1 MRKILKNLDK
11 PLLFL
16 SILLFIFG
24 LVMVF
29 SASNVT
35 AYMTRAVSPYNYFIK
50 QAIFLVG
57 SFILAFIMIRFNT
70 KAYGLISH
78 ILLIGIIIALIVLL
92 IYGKAQ
98 NQAISW
104 FDLGPISIQPSE
116 FAKIIMLV
124 WMARY
129 YEMHAKRLNHYWTSL
144 FPLVVGGVIA
154 FLIIFQPD
162 LGTAIIFT
170 LLVAAVFFMEP
181 ISKGIKNKILFTCI
195 GLIAVVSLVLVNNG
209 KTLIYS
215 RQLERLNFKNPCD
228 RLLTTGGQVCNGY
241 IAMNNGGLTGAGLGN
256 STQKYLYLDE
266 PYTDFIFAVIV
277 EELGAISGILLLLA
291 YLFVLWRIYLIGK
304 RSYTD
309 RGAILCYGVMV
320 YIFLHIIINLL
331 GLMGLIPLTG
341 VGLPFMSYGGSF
353 TLSMVVALT
362 IVQRVSVET
371 GIRKAANKR

>member
-1 MRKILKNLDK
+1 MRKVIKNLDK
-11 PLLFL
+11 PLLIVSL
-16 SILLFIFG
+16 LLFVFG

-35 AYMTRAVSPYNYFIK
+35 AYMSKAVSPYNYFIK
-50 QAIFLVG
+50 QAIFLGG
-57 SFILAFIMIRFNT
+57 SLIVSSIMIRFNT

-78 ILLIGIIIALIVLL
+78 VFLIGITISLIILL

-116 FAKIIMLV
+116 FAKIIMLL

-129 YEMHAKRLNHYWTSL
+129 YEMHAKKLDNYWTSL
-144 FPLVVGGVIA
+144 FPLVIGGLIS
-154 FLIIFQPD
+154 FLIILQPD

-170 LLVAAVFFMEP
+170 LIVATVFFLEP
-181 ISKGIKNKILFTCI
+181 ISKSIKNKILLTCI
-195 GLIAVVSLVLVNNG
+195 VLVSLVSFILVTNG

-215 RQLERLNFKNPCD
+215 RQLQRLNFTNPCD

-241 IAMNNGGLTGAGLGN
+241 IAMNNGGLTGVGLGN

-277 EELGAISGILLLLA
+277 EELGALVGILLLFL
-291 YLFVLWRIYLIGK
+291 YLVVLWRIYLIGK
-304 RSYTD
+304 KSYT
-309 RGAILCYGVMV
+309 GLVFHFLVMGVV
-320 YIFLHIIINLL
+320 SHFQWLLHLQLFNVSQWRREFEIKL
-331 GLMGLIPLTG
+331 
-341 VGLPFMSYGGSF
+341 SDKGSKD
-353 TLSMVVALT
+353 LSF
-362 IVQRVSVET
+362 S
-371 GIRKAANKR
+371 